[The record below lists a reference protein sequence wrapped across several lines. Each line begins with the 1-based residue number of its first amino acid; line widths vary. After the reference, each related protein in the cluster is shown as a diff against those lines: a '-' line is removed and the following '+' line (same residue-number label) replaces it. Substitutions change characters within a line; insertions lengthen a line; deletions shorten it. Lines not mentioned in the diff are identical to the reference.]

1 MKNDLGFKYNEYEIV
16 SKEELAPST
25 FLFRFRG
32 RLNFSPG
39 QFVQAAFDRFGEA
52 TFAPCSDIENKEFF
66 ELCIRGCGATT
77 NQIIKLLPGDK
88 LKIRGP
94 YGNGWPLAK
103 LLGKEI
109 VLIAGGL
116 GLVPLRPLINELI
129 RNKSEFKKISLI
141 VGAKTDHH
149 LLFENDLIAWKK
161 KINQVE
167 AYVEHRDRDFWGEK
181 GMITEPLKKLRLD
194 KKAVAL
200 ICGPEIM
207 VPYCN
212 DILLSKDVLEK
223 NIFISFERRMECGI
237 GICQH
242 CNIGKYLVCQDGPV
256 FSLDKIKGEL
266 NK

>member
-1 MKNDLGFKYNEYEIV
+1 MRDAKGFKYQEYEIV
-16 SKEELAPST
+16 SKEGLAPST

-39 QFVQAAFDRFGEA
+39 QFVQAALDRFGEA
-52 TFAPCSDIENKEFF
+52 TFAPCSDIEEKEFF

-109 VLIAGGL
+109 VIIAGGL

-149 LLFENDLIAWKK
+149 LLFESDLVVWKK
-161 KINQVE
+161 KFNQVE

-181 GMITEPLKKLRLD
+181 GMITEPLKKLRLNN
-194 KKAVAL
+194 KTVAL

-237 GICQH
+237 GVCQH
-242 CNIGKYLVCQDGPV
+242 CNIGKYLVCQDGPI
-256 FSLDKIKGEL
+256 FSLDKIKEEL
-266 NK
+266 GK